1 MPGIS
6 SIVSR
11 LFHAAQSIAAVA
23 VIVAMAGPA
32 FAQAPAAGAGQSH
45 SPLATDPAEA
55 RAIAKEAWIYAYA
68 PIMNYQTI
76 WSQAVNS
83 NSPAYVGGFGRF
95 RHYST
100 FYTPI
105 NRDIVTPNNDTPYSW
120 AWLDLRAEPWVLS
133 VPAVPK
139 DRYNVFQWFDLYTH
153 NFAYVGVRSTG
164 YEAGNYVFAAPGWNG
179 KMPPGISR
187 VFRSETSIV
196 GTLARTSL
204 KGPDDIGNLK
214 ALQAQYLLRPLHEF
228 VGTPEPA
235 PAPRVSWPAWNAER
249 ALGPEFIGYLNF
261 LMQFMQP
268 PPESEAAKLVRFGR
282 IGIGPGRP
290 YDPTA
295 VDPAIREAI
304 ALGAADGKKALE
316 ERALATSSSLGL
328 FGSREEL
335 GSDLDMKRA
344 VGAVVGIYGNSST
357 EAVYQGWSKD
367 TAGQPLLGSK
377 SYEITYPPGMLPPV
391 TLFWSATMY
400 DMPDRQLVDNP
411 IDRYSVGSNSPQ
423 LKYAADGSLTIYV
436 QLASPGPDRE
446 SNWLPAPPGP
456 FSIITRLY
464 GPKPE
469 VLYGIWKQPDIRI
482 VD

>member
-1 MPGIS
+1 MLSRCVHGVRSIS
-6 SIVSR
+6 
-11 LFHAAQSIAAVA
+11 VA
-23 VIVAMAGPA
+23 VLMGLMAVPALADVAAGTGP
-32 FAQAPAAGAGQSH
+32 AGAGELTAD
-45 SPLATDPAEA
+45 PLEA

-100 FYTPI
+100 FYTPR

-164 YEAGNYVFAAPGWNG
+164 FEAGHYLFAAPGWNG
-179 KMPPGISR
+179 SVPPGISR
-187 VFRSETSIV
+187 VIRSETSIV

-204 KGPDDIGNLK
+204 KGPDDVEQLK
-214 ALQAQYLLRPLHEF
+214 ALQARYRLRPLHEF
-228 VGTPEPA
+228 AGTPQPPPA
-235 PAPRVSWPAWNAER
+235 AVVSWPAWNAER

-268 PPESEAAKLVRFGR
+268 PPPSEAAQLLRFAR

-290 YDPTA
+290 YDATA
-295 VDPAIREAI
+295 MDPAIREAI

-335 GSDLDMKRA
+335 GSDLNMKRA
-344 VGAVVGIYGNSST
+344 VGAVVGIYGNSPT
-357 EAVYQGWSKD
+357 EAVYEGWSKD

-377 SYEITYPPGMLPPV
+377 SYEITYLPGMLPPV

-411 IDRYSVGSNSPQ
+411 IDRYSVGSNSTQ

-436 QLASPGPDRE
+436 QRVSPGPERE
-446 SNWLPAPPGP
+446 SNWLPSPPGP

-469 VLYGIWKQPDIRI
+469 VLNGVWKQPDIRV